1 MFARVSN
8 AIVSAL
14 DQAAAR
20 IAKALGKDAGKA
32 IEDLYRDTHGRL
44 TGVIERTVRTDA
56 KHAGDLQS
64 LADRLEH
71 NAVRT
76 DITDAQKA
84 AEHSALQA
92 RLKSMLEPDPAS
104 GAGGKSL
111 HLKRQDDD
119 FAADMARGVRKSH
132 FNADGDLE
140 PANPGGAT
148 SILQHVEGNRDKLA
162 KGNSPFTSFAPED
175 GTGKIY
181 GAHEIHVDYNRLQ
194 DDIAAGRVSGVEV
207 LNPADIQA
215 SIRGEIDRAAGV
227 HVEVPP
233 GELTKD
239 QIHQLTQ
246 QVTADQGLGAKAARQ
261 LSSRITALS
270 NTRRDGEWL
279 IKGTIPS
286 KYITTVR

>member
-1 MFARVSN
+1 MSN

-14 DQAAAR
+14 DRAAER
-20 IAKALGKDAGKA
+20 ISKALGKDAGKA

-64 LADRLEH
+64 IADQLEH

-76 DITDAQKA
+76 DLSDAQKA

-92 RLKSMLEPDPAS
+92 RLKSMLEPGS
-104 GAGGKSL
+104 GAGGASL

-119 FAADMARGVRKSH
+119 FSAEMARGVRKSH

-140 PANPGGAT
+140 PANPNGAT

-194 DDIAAGRVSGVEV
+194 DDIAAGKVSGVEV

-215 SIRGEIDRAAGV
+215 SIRGEIDRAAGT

-246 QVTADQGLGAKAARQ
+246 QVTADQGLGARAARQ

-279 IKGTIPS
+279 IKGTIPKS
-286 KYITTVR
+286 YITTVR